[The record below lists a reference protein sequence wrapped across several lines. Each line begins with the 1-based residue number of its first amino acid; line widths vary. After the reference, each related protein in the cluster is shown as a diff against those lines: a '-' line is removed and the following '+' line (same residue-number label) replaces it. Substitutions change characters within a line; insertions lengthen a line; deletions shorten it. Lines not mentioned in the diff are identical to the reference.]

1 MPDVAD
7 GLAVSA
13 GGPEARPAAAV
24 SDGGV
29 EIEVESD
36 GEVDEADSGSRKRA
50 KPRTRPPRSG
60 KPHRPDWDIE
70 VGKPSPDDIPIDK
83 RSSSGR

>member
-1 MPDVAD
+1 MP
-7 GLAVSA
+7 A
-13 GGPEARPAAAV
+13 GGSEARRAAAV

-29 EIEVESD
+29 EIEAESD
-36 GEVDEADSGSRKRA
+36 GEVDEADSAPRKRA
-50 KPRTRPPRSG
+50 KPRARLPRSG
-60 KPHRPDWDIE
+60 KPRRPDWDIE